1 MNHDQQIVRRSSAV
15 SDFALGPRYLLRGF
29 ELIREPSLRMFVIA
43 PIAVNIVVIVGLLW
57 LFGSQWSDWLD
68 ALIPQQ
74 LGLPGWLD
82 WLGAVLTVL
91 ETLLWL
97 IGLLLVALVF
107 CYSFTLLA
115 NLIGG
120 PFNGL
125 LSARVERHLA
135 GQEPDSGMSL
145 VHEAGDAIVGE
156 CRLWLY
162 YLGRALLLLVATI
175 VLFFIPLIN
184 SVIPIL
190 WFAFGAFMLS
200 FEYMDNPMG
209 NRGMAFRDKI
219 TRLRQRRWLYLG
231 FGSAVT
237 LVTMIPL
244 ANLIVMPAAVAG
256 ATALWLEQS

>member
-1 MNHDQQIVRRSSAV
+1 MKPDDKQLQRASKVA
-15 SDFALGPRYLLRGF
+15 DFVLGPRYLLRGF
-29 ELIREPSLRMFVIA
+29 ELIREPSLRLFVIA
-43 PIAVNIVVIVGLLW
+43 PILVNIVVLVGLLW
-57 LFGSQWSDWLD
+57 LFGDQWSDWLD
-68 ALIPQQ
+68 AMVPEQ
-74 LGLPGWLD
+74 LGLPGWLQ
-82 WLGAVLTVL
+82 WLGAVLTFL

-97 IGLLLVALVF
+97 AGLLLVALVF
-107 CYSFTLLA
+107 CYAFTLLA

-120 PFNGL
+120 PFNGM
-125 LSARVERHLA
+125 LSARVERHLV
-135 GQEPDSGMSL
+135 GHEPESGMNL

-156 CRLWLY
+156 CRLWLF
-162 YLGRALLLLVATI
+162 YLKRAVVLVLITI

-184 SVIPIL
+184 GIIPLL
-190 WFAFGAFMLS
+190 WFGFGAFMLS

-219 TRLRQRRWLYLG
+219 ARLRERRWLYLG

-256 ATALWLEQS
+256 ATALWLEQA